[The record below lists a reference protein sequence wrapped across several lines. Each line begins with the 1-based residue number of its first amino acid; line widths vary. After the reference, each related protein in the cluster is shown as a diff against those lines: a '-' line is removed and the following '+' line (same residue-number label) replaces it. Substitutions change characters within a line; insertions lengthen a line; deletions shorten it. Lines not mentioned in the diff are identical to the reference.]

1 MENAVD
7 ALKMA
12 FGVFAFI
19 LALSIA
25 LISLSRVKET
35 ADAVLWNADKTNY
48 YSWAEGTDQSAGRKV
63 GKDTIIASL
72 YRKQADTYV
81 IVIIGNTKY
90 VFNCTTGVVAEV
102 NRTTNT
108 LIRPIIDTN
117 EVANMG
123 YLINFINT
131 KLDANKTYYEN
142 VSEVTNQ
149 GMLGGEYIVAEDGT
163 KLQITQGDSKVI
175 VTYTQI

>member
-25 LISLSRVKET
+25 LMSLTRVKET

-90 VFNCTTGVVAEV
+90 IFNITTGVVAEV
-102 NRTTNT
+102 NRATNT
-108 LIRPIIDTN
+108 LLRQIDTN
-117 EVANMG
+117 EVANMT
-123 YLINFINT
+123 YLISFINNT
-131 KLDANKTYYEN
+131 LPSGSYYEN

-163 KLQITQGDSKVI
+163 KLQITQGDNKVI
-175 VTYTQI
+175 VTYTKI

>member
-1 MENAVD
+1 MDNAAD

-25 LISLSRVKET
+25 LASLTKAKET
-35 ADAVLWNADKTNY
+35 ADTVLWHADKTNY
-48 YSWAEGTDQSAGRKV
+48 YSWAEGTNQTAGRKV

-72 YRKQADTYV
+72 YRKQSDTYI
-81 IVIIGNTKY
+81 IVIIGNVKY
-90 VFNCTTGVVAEV
+90 VFNSATGVVEEI
-102 NRTTNT
+102 NRITNT
-108 LIRPIIDTN
+108 LIRPTINTN
-117 EVANMG
+117 DVANMG